1 MLIFLRLRV
10 AQKALQLPLFF
21 LFYSAVFDRTDKSC
35 FYIAL
40 QLLL

>member
-10 AQKALQLPLFF
+10 TRKALQLPLFF
-21 LFYSAVFDRTDKSC
+21 LLYSAAFDRTDKNY